1 MYCSACGTQLAPGL
15 SFCNRCGMNLKET
28 AKSKLGPI
36 AAFLTA
42 ITLTGTIGLG
52 ITLGGTLSLSTEAHL
67 KDELLG
73 FFMLFCFLIIALI
86 EILLVTQLSRVIGEK
101 KTKKAIE
108 APPQFAM
115 PNEFRA
121 APQPRT
127 LAEPVSSVTES
138 TTRTLEYAR
147 NEPGG
152 RNTAEH

>member
-42 ITLTGTIGLG
+42 ITLIGTIGLG

-73 FFMLFCFLIIALI
+73 FFMLFCFLIIALT

-101 KTKKAIE
+101 KKAIE
-108 APPQFAM
+108 APPQFTT

-127 LAEPVSSVTES
+127 LAEPVPSVTES
-138 TTRTLEYAR
+138 TTRTLEYSR
-147 NEPGG
+147 NEPDA
-152 RNTAEH
+152 RKTAEH